1 MKTLLSISLILGS
14 FSLTQAQSGT
24 IKVRKH
30 KIEELQLVMR
40 EGKRGEVKSDA
51 EMASGNRHGL
61 KANCRINKREFPLH
75 ALIGSGYRGTNWTS
89 TAGVSFFNTSQV
101 SSVNLRWEYQSKLKL
116 HMVFA
121 GYQYAMLKPGRKI
134 TPHSVLSVGLD
145 VGTRLSGAAYI
156 EFKPYL
162 AYSVRAY
169 SSLLNRFQLNLGYAM
184 QTGRQTENLSISN
197 GPELALWFYL

>member
-1 MKTLLSISLILGS
+1 MKKLISISIL
-14 FSLTQAQSGT
+14 LTCFLTANAQSGVIT
-24 IKVRKH
+24 VKKKKRD
-30 KIEELQLVMR
+30 ELQLIMR
-40 EGKRGEVKSDA
+40 EPTRY
-51 EMASGNRHGL
+51 GL
-61 KANCRINKREFPLH
+61 SMNCYINERRFPMH
-75 ALIGSGYRGTNWTS
+75 MLIGSGYRGNGWTA
-89 TAGVSFFNTSQV
+89 TAGVSLLNRTQV
-101 SSVNLRWEYQSKLKL
+101 HSVNLRWEYQTRVKS

-145 VGTRLSGAAYI
+145 VGTRLSGTAYL

-169 SSLLNRFQLNLGYAM
+169 SSLLNRFQLNLGYAL